1 MADPMTKPDTSRSA
15 NRPPPLPPGAA
26 RTPAATKSGAAA
38 RAKAFVTIQRLRTI
52 DRVRRT
58 WGWFRNRPWLSAG
71 MVAAAALAVGGWVYV
86 EKEGMPELPDLPD
99 VEIFAPKTVAEARAA
114 VRAHPGDAA
123 AHRALGHAL
132 WEKRKRHAALLSYAR
147 ALGIDKGAAD
157 GDVVQNLVASFGS
170 RDQELAEGLIWKN
183 KLVGAEPGLEHLV
196 KSPRRKVRWGAVHT
210 LDKLEKGTRANWET
224 AYILDLDASDCDVRR
239 NAVEKLG
246 GIGTKRAV
254 AALRSA
260 RQDDEKTGG
269 WFKSRCLGDR
279 LDDAEQKIL
288 ARR

>member
-1 MADPMTKPDTSRSA
+1 MKPDTSKSA
-15 NRPPPLPPGAA
+15 NRPPPIPPGAA
-26 RTPAATKSGAAA
+26 RTPPATKGPASA
-38 RAKAFVTIQRLRTI
+38 RAKAFLTIQRLRTI

-58 WGWFRNRPWLSAG
+58 FGWFRNRPWLSAG
-71 MVAAAALAVGGWVYV
+71 MAAAVALAVGGYVYV
-86 EKEGMPELPDLPD
+86 KREGLPELPSLPD
-99 VEIFAPKTVAEARAA
+99 VEIFAPKTVAEARRA
-114 VRAHPGDAA
+114 VREHPGDAA

-132 WEKRKRHAALLSYAR
+132 WDKRKRHAALLSYAR
-147 ALGIDKGAAD
+147 ALGIDRGAAD
-157 GDVVQNLVASFGS
+157 DDMVQNLVASFGTG
-170 RDQELAEGLIWKN
+170 DQELAEGLIWKS
-183 KLVGAEPGLEHLV
+183 KLVGAEPGLERLV

-210 LDKLEKGTRANWET
+210 LDKLEKGTRGNWET

-239 NAVEKLG
+239 NAVDKLG
-246 GIGTKRAV
+246 AIGTKRAV

-260 RQDDEKTGG
+260 REDDEKTGG